1 MDVENIIMTFQSN
14 NKTSKWAENLHR
26 FQAMKNNRFHR
37 GIGMT
42 SFEALYGHKISSLPH
57 AYNNTEVV
65 TSNEEE
71 EVEEDPAP
79 ISATLFSSSEKEA
92 DEDPIPT
99 SVSVLS
105 AVEVTGKEL
114 SDDENR
120 ELLDLSHAAIKT
132 NLETARTKQRKQAD
146 NMLLSTAMRYGVVEV
161 GTTVR
166 IHVPEV
172 DRSKT
177 GPRNVL
183 AVVMEQNNGW
193 FCFSFYIFIGQLYKM
208 FFIVFF
214 LVFNFWSID

>member
-1 MDVENIIMTFQSN
+1 VSFFLISFQI
-14 NKTSKWAENLHR
+14 A
-26 FQAMKNNRFHR
+26 
-37 GIGMT
+37 
-42 SFEALYGHKISSLPH
+42 SLPH
-57 AYNNTEVV
+57 LFNNTEAV

-79 ISATLFSSSEKEA
+79 ISATLLSSSEKEA

-146 NMLLSTAMRYGVVEV
+146 NMLLSIAMRYGVVEV
-161 GTTVR
+161 GTTIR
-166 IHVPEV
+166 IPVPEV

-193 FCFSFYIFIGQLYKM
+193 FCFSFLHIYRA
-208 FFIVFF
+208 IVQNVF
-214 LVFNFWSID
+214 LLFCFLLVVYFNFWSID